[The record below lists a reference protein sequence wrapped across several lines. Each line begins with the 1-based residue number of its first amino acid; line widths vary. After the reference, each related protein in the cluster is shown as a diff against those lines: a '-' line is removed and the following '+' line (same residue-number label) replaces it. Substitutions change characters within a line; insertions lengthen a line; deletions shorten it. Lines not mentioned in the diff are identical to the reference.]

1 MFIFKKNINFIEHTL
16 DSNNIEREQCR
27 NIYADIFNMSDS
39 SSGGGGD
46 SVIYDNL
53 EIYKDYN
60 GDTSNTVFTKINK
73 TATISGE
80 IFLKHRLD
88 NATTDTAVLT
98 AQRLEAEAINDDTA
112 FTLLK
117 NKLTEITPLERN
129 IIPYCHKFTA
139 QEQVIGGTMVNFRPL
154 NFLNNSEKF
163 LNLYNN
169 YNIFAPIYNLIS
181 PLLVILI
188 PFLLAKLYFIKDI
201 NFGKY
206 KSIFS
211 FIFIGVPSFSM
222 PPNKSMMEMAK
233 FMFTIAMYLYT
244 LYTATSFSLTTQKI
258 LKIIHER
265 LVNLKKYLGIIRELQ
280 DKFKSVVDIFKGDIY
295 YDILD
300 DPVYDKPYRMI
311 SNKGKLLR
319 HYTIINSDNDNI
331 KKSLTILGKLDC
343 LFSIATLVRNH
354 GYNFAEF
361 ISNRQ
366 TPAMFSKNFFHPNI
380 TEVIPNTIDIGFKG
394 RRNVILTG
402 PNAGGKS
409 TLIKTLSISVL
420 MAQTLGI
427 APCEKIY
434 LTPFTYMNTYL
445 NITDIKGKKSLFEN
459 EMERVSSHIE
469 RLNELRPDEF
479 AFIIIDELFSGTN
492 PKEGMATS
500 FAVAEKLATFSN
512 SISVIT
518 THYHQLTGLKDYAN
532 YKMALD
538 TYKLK
543 AGVSTDNIA
552 VDLLQKRNF
561 DQSIVD
567 KAREI
572 TAEA

>member
-60 GDTSNTVFTKINK
+60 GDTSNTVFAKINK

-98 AQRLEAEAINDDTA
+98 AQRLEAEAINDDSA
-112 FTLLK
+112 FAFLK
-117 NKLTEITPLERN
+117 NKLTDITPLERN

-233 FMFTIAMYLYT
+233 FIFTIAMYLYT

-343 LFSIATLVRNH
+343 LYSIATLVRNH

-380 TEVIPNTIDIGFKG
+380 TAAIPNTIDIGFKG

-469 RLNELRPDEF
+469 RMNELRPDEF

-500 FAVAEKLATFSN
+500 FAVADKLSTFPN

-518 THYHQLTGLKDYAN
+518 THYHQLTELTDYAN
-532 YKMALD
+532 YKMELD

-543 AGVSTDNIA
+543 AGISTDNIA
-552 VDLLQKRNF
+552 VDLLKKRNF
-561 DQSIVD
+561 DQSIID